1 MTASPRLGV
10 ALALAIALVAAGGRA
25 RAAPREVR
33 IAVIV
38 GADRGGTGD
47 DRLRFAEADA
57 RAMRDLLVDLGGVAP
72 ERALVL
78 YGGGAGDVLRL
89 VNEARGRAAELVRD
103 GARVVFFF
111 YYSGH
116 GDDESLHLPGGRLAF
131 ADLLPELRSVPA
143 ALRVTIIDA
152 CRFAGREKGVTRGPA
167 FRVGVAPEPPRG
179 DVELWASSLG
189 EAAAES
195 DELGGAV
202 FTHYIR
208 SALRGAA
215 DRDGDGA
222 VTLSEL
228 YGYVYRH
235 TLFTTTAAAVTQ
247 HPALAA
253 DVAGAGEL
261 VLTRPKAASATIEL
275 PAGGERY
282 LVFAWPN
289 AAVVAELGADDARRV
304 AVPPGRYLVAE
315 RLAGKSRVADV
326 ELPWGGSARLTERD
340 FRAVAHEELVARG
353 GRLEL
358 HAASVTPLIGFELAP
373 IGAATWALRVGA
385 TAAWSRGALA
395 LAVEGAYAGGD
406 AATTGYAG
414 AQRAIIGALYV
425 GVRGF
430 VGRATAAL
438 LVGPE
443 LRWTWQSLT
452 RLDADRVA
460 AAGLPASDDRSGGGI
475 GPRAVATLAVP
486 LGHRVAASL
495 ALGATALVARQTSGG
510 GASLGVQPLVSA
522 TAGVGYAF

>member
-1 MTASPRLGV
+1 MKLRLV
-10 ALALAIALVAAGGRA
+10 LLVATLLLAGNA
-25 RAAPREVR
+25 RAAPREIR

-38 GADRGGTGD
+38 GADSGDAGD
-47 DRLRFAEADA
+47 DRLRFAESDA
-57 RAMRDLLVDLGGVAP
+57 RAMRDLLVDLGDVAP

-78 YGGGAGDVLRL
+78 LGGSAGDVLRL
-89 VNEARGRAAELVRD
+89 VNEARGRAAELGRNGD
-103 GARVVFFF
+103 RVVFFF

-116 GDDESLHLPGGRLAF
+116 GDDESLHLPHGRLALR
-131 ADLLPELRSVPA
+131 DLLPELASVPA

-152 CRFAGREKGVTRGPA
+152 CRFAGRIKGVTRGPA
-167 FRVGVAPEPPRG
+167 FRVGVAPEGPRG
-179 DVELWASSLG
+179 DVALWASSLG

-228 YGYVYRH
+228 YAYVYRR
-235 TLFTTTAAAVTQ
+235 TLYSTSAAAVTQ

-275 PAGGERY
+275 PPGGDRY

-289 AAVVAELGADDARRV
+289 AAVVAELGADDARKV
-304 AVPPGRYLVAE
+304 AVPAGRYLVSE
-315 RLAGKSRVADV
+315 RIGGKSRVADV
-326 ELPWGGSARLTERD
+326 ELPWGGNARLSEHD

-353 GRLEL
+353 GHLEL
-358 HAASVTPLIGFELAP
+358 HAASVSPVIGVELAP

-414 AQRAIIGALYV
+414 AQRAIVGAALV

-438 LVGPE
+438 YVGAE

-460 AAGLPASDDRSGGGI
+460 AAGLPVEDDRSGGGI
-475 GPRAVATLAVP
+475 GPRAVASVAVP
-486 LGHRVAASL
+486 LGHRLSASL
-495 ALGATALVARQTSGG
+495 ALGATALVARQTSATGT
-510 GASLGVQPLVSA
+510 SLGVQPLVSA
-522 TAGVGYAF
+522 TVGVGYAF